1 MSGERW
7 RLCDAECHTAFGPVA
22 YFFPNQT
29 AMPLFLTGDELGNIK
44 SLQVTTPDV
53 PSELKLLHATSS
65 VAVSALS
72 IAPTAST
79 SKSVA
84 AAYADGSVTAFTLQD
99 NQLQISE
106 QWKETRFKPDQNFV
120 GLQVTD
126 R

>member
-1 MSGERW
+1 
-7 RLCDAECHTAFGPVA
+7 
-22 YFFPNQT
+22 
-29 AMPLFLTGDELGNIK
+29 MPLFLTGDELGNIK

-84 AAYADGSVTAFTLQD
+84 AAYANGSITAFTLQD